1 MSYTNRP
8 ANDLINLPP
17 VIDRI
22 IHYHDRVRWGPIIS
36 GVVVALA
43 TQLVLTALAIANGWS
58 LIASTGAPRS
68 NLPSVA
74 SDVGIGAIVSLFI
87 SLFIGAWVTTRACGP
102 MSRSTALLNGAIFW
116 ATVLVLSSWLFAS
129 GVVGAFGIA
138 VTSASA
144 VANQIQQGTVNLPN
158 QIPNV
163 SAEQARTIAA
173 NTANVLW
180 SFVLGSLLGLIAS
193 LVGAVIGV
201 HKPSHNYA

>member
-1 MSYTNRP
+1 MSYTRP
-8 ANDLINLPP
+8 VNDPITSPP

-43 TQLVLTALAIANGWS
+43 TQLVLTAFAIANGWS

-87 SLFIGAWVTTRACGP
+87 SLFIGAWVTARACGP

-116 ATVLVLSSWLFAS
+116 ATVLALSSWLFAS
-129 GVVGAFGIA
+129 GVFGAFGVA
-138 VTSASA
+138 ATSAGA
-144 VANQIQQGTVNLPN
+144 VANQLQQGTINLPN
-158 QIPNV
+158 RIPNV

-173 NTANVLW
+173 NTASVLW

-193 LVGAVIGV
+193 LVGAVVGV
-201 HKPSHNYA
+201 HKPSHNYS